1 MAGKVVCVTGASG
14 YIASWLV
21 KLLLRRGDPSKVEHL
36 KALEGAK
43 ERLHLFEANLVEE
56 GSFDRVIDGCDGVFH
71 TASPVMLDNANINDP
86 QAQCVKRVVLTS
98 SMATIMANK
107 FTQTTNAL
115 FDETWFS
122 DPLFAQEN
130 QLWYILSK
138 ILAEEA
144 ATKFAKE
151 NGIDLVV
158 INPGLVIGPLLQ
170 PTLNE
175 SSQCFL
181 TLISQGK
188 WTNAMPG
195 GIFVFV
201 DVRDVCDAHILAFEE
216 ASANGRYCVV
226 SKVLLCSHLLDFLRQ
241 LYPTHNFPISPEE
254 NGSSIT
260 AIAPF
265 QVCNEKAKSLG
276 VNFISMEQ
284 SVQDTIQSLID
295 KNFFTLTM

>member
-21 KLLLRRGDPSKVEHL
+21 KLLLRRGYTVKATVRNLSDPSKVEHL

-71 TASPVMLDNANINDP
+71 TTSPVMLDNANINDP
-86 QAQCVKRVVLTS
+86 QMELIEPAVKGALNVVGSCLKAQCVKRVVLTS

-107 FTQTTNAL
+107 FTQTTNVL

-175 SSQCFL
+175 TSQCFL

-216 ASANGRYCVV
+216 ALANGRYCVV

-241 LYPTHNFPISPEE
+241 LYPTHNFPI
-254 NGSSIT
+254 
-260 AIAPF
+260 
-265 QVCNEKAKSLG
+265 
-276 VNFISMEQ
+276 M
-284 SVQDTIQSLID
+284 
-295 KNFFTLTM
+295 